1 LLDLRILD
9 LLPGEIFSCRSEGE
23 TGIKSGSKNV
33 AVSVVQAYNC
43 QWRSSAYR
51 RLGFTANGF
60 LKILI

>member
-1 LLDLRILD
+1 LLDSGILE
-9 LLPGEIFSCRSEGE
+9 LLSGEIFLCRSEGE

-33 AVSVVQAYNC
+33 AVSVIQAYNC

-51 RLGFTANGF
+51 KLGCTANGF